1 MDEDDSV
8 KLREELEYTT
18 FYPNLNDT
26 LLIKTYFNPSQPAE
40 QEETIDGA
48 TEVKGHTLVPVK
60 QLLYQNTL
68 KIEELT
74 NLPSVDLQPWQ
85 LESFAKA
92 EKQNN
97 DELSFEDM
105 AACVQEFYPK
115 LSKTRMSFDSSYDL
129 DTQDFFYLQYLREL
143 GFPVSCNLMEI
154 LMTVAEIEWYNF
166 EKYIPQKVS
175 DLLNQAFLP
184 QWFIDQYGTD
194 DGRLATE
201 DHCNEQ
207 RCAICNFSDSDPE
220 NSIVFCDGCNI
231 AVHQECYGVVFIPE
245 GSWYCRKCMVTGMN
259 NTSISC
265 KFCPST
271 SGAFKQTTTG
281 DWAHVLCGLWIPE
294 LSFANINY
302 MEPIINQE
310 NIPKSRWRLTCFI
323 CNKRNHG
330 CCIQCVNK
338 NCFTA
343 YHPTCAKRCGL
354 FLNLKSHSSIKEAS
368 TGVFKE
374 GSFLETYCPKH
385 QPYDWNDCTVGIA
398 KARNYYS
405 REIDVKKQL
414 ELARKQNVLENP
426 ILKLKT
432 SSGTPVA
439 PPYFINI
446 LSQLIAL
453 FILDKDEEF
462 CKLLSFLLC
471 KYWAM
476 KKKFNNGTC
485 LLKNWKFPY
494 YATKSFDT
502 EELDKQT
509 SFMEN
514 VLLPDLNSM
523 VAISELMK
531 QRETLRTHLEKH
543 SKIVE
548 DAGSEFTPD
557 FQRKKYL
564 LGKLESNQRW
574 QQLLSIPALSEYF
587 DHFCNDTSFTDLTQ
601 FRLECSEI
609 FKDSLNDVA
618 YAKLHGDI
626 SKFRKTWHL
635 YINKILAMKD
645 F

>member
-26 LLIKTYFNPSQPAE
+26 LLLHTYLNPSQPVE
-40 QEETIDGA
+40 QEETIDGT

-68 KIEELT
+68 KVEELT
-74 NLPSVDLQPWQ
+74 NLPSVDVQPWN
-85 LESFAKA
+85 LESFAEA
-92 EKQNN
+92 EKQSN
-97 DELSFEDM
+97 DELSFDEM
-105 AACVQEFYPK
+105 VARVQQIYPK
-115 LSKTRMSFDSSYDL
+115 LSKTNVSFDSSYDL
-129 DTQDFFYLQYLREL
+129 DTQDYFYLQYLRNL
-143 GFPVSCNLMEI
+143 GFPVSFNLMEI
-154 LMTVAEIEWYNF
+154 LMTVTEIEWYNF
-166 EKYIPQKVS
+166 EKYIPQKVL
-175 DLLNQAFLP
+175 DLFNQAFLP
-184 QWFIDQYGTD
+184 QWFIEEYGTD

-201 DHCNEQ
+201 DVYNEQ
-207 RCAICNFSDSDPE
+207 RCAICNFSDSHPE

-271 SGAFKQTTTG
+271 SGAFKQTSTG

-294 LSFANINY
+294 LSFANITY

-323 CNKRNHG
+323 CNKKNNG

-343 YHPTCAKRCGL
+343 YHPTCAKRSGL

-368 TGVFKE
+368 TGVFKK

-385 QPYDWNDCTVGIA
+385 QPHGWYDCTMGIA
-398 KARNYYS
+398 KTRKYYS
-405 REIDVKKQL
+405 RETDVKKQL

-439 PPYFINI
+439 PPYFVNI
-446 LSQLIAL
+446 LSQLTSL
-453 FILDKDEEF
+453 FILNRDDEYH
-462 CKLLSFLLC
+462 KLLSFLLC

-476 KKKFNNGTC
+476 KKKSYSGTC
-485 LLKNWKFPY
+485 LLKNWKFPHY
-494 YATKSFDT
+494 VTKSFDI
-502 EELDKQT
+502 EELNKQLD
-509 SFMEN
+509 FMEN
-514 VLLPDLNSM
+514 VLLPDLNG
-523 VAISELMK
+523 VADISEFME
-531 QRETLRTHLEKH
+531 QREVLKTDIKKH
-543 SKIVE
+543 NKILK
-548 DAGSEFTPD
+548 DAGSEFNPV

-564 LGKLESNQRW
+564 LEKLESNTTW
-574 QQLLSIPALSEYF
+574 QQLLKIQKLSEYF
-587 DHFCNDTSFTDLTQ
+587 DRFRNDTTFTDLRIFQ
-601 FRLECSEI
+601 LKCSKI
-609 FKDSLNDVA
+609 FKDSLNEDA
-618 YAKLHGDI
+618 YAGLYNKI
-626 SKFRKTWHL
+626 FKFRRTWHL
-635 YINKILAMKD
+635 LISHVLAKND